1 MDTPTP
7 LVFWKPSALA
17 PLVELAFRGVA
28 QGSPFADLS
37 SALAAAGRSREER
50 GDSVFMILREPDG
63 WHALEYTESRL
74 DDVDL
79 DEIEPRGL
87 PLAADPDAPLTFL
100 IDSKGCLGRVRSGAE
115 GGVVEPLERA
125 ADGRL
130 FPTENLSRAYRV
142 RLPPAA
148 VQEPVPLRP
157 VVSGFV
163 VPGPLR
169 NHGRNVEWT
178 PKYALRP
185 GGSRTTLRSALRW
198 IDAELAPS
206 IKIRPVGSRHSW
218 SSAAATAGVSIL
230 PGDWAGASSLHA
242 AEVVAGVDPAA
253 HCRVLA
259 GTRIREINAQLWRV
273 GRAVECLG
281 GFDGQT
287 IGGVLPTGTHGS
299 RLACGPLADFVRSID
314 LFTYDGRAL
323 RIEPARRPI
332 TNPANHAHVAPDL
345 ELRIDD
351 DLFDAVRLG
360 LGACGVIHS
369 LVLETRPRFW
379 MKEIRTLSTIAEAAN
394 ALGSGKVYGWLESK
408 RPTVPAAGFSGHPRP
423 AYHGELLWNPYTG
436 LVVVTTRHPVDAVM
450 QQKLERS
457 EPAFF
462 ESPPT
467 RNLLRLVGLD
477 AMASE
482 FSRPDPMELEVEYF
496 GRGAVSALEA
506 VAQAIPSA
514 VPALVDA
521 GIRSIEDSGFIQRS
535 YHVFNIGRA
544 ANLLP
549 AQSATLFIPLRDD
562 LWLRAVEIVA
572 HTARRELESGRV
584 QTGPIAVR
592 FVAGSTAMLA
602 PDEDVCS
609 FEFIFGGDR
618 ASTQETAVA
627 VTRSHFRALR
637 RALGSCVWLHWGQ
650 VLPPGA
656 WSTPDADGRH
666 AAAASYPRFARWM
679 EIRDGLDPKR
689 RGLTGWLQQQLPPP

>member
-1 MDTPTP
+1 METPTP

-17 PLVELAFRGVA
+17 PLVELALRGVA
-28 QGSPFADLS
+28 QGSPFTSLS
-37 SALAAAGRSREER
+37 SALAEAGRAREER
-50 GDSVFMILREPDG
+50 SDSIFVILREPDG

-100 IDSKGCLGRVRSGAE
+100 IDSKGRLGRVRSGAE
-115 GGVVEPLERA
+115 GGVVEPLERT

-130 FPTENLSRAYRV
+130 LPTESMSRAHRV
-142 RLPPAA
+142 KQTAAA
-148 VQEPVPLRP
+148 VQEPSPLRA
-157 VVSGFV
+157 VVTGFV

-185 GGSRTTLRSALRW
+185 GGSRATLRAALRW

-206 IKIRPVGSRHSW
+206 IKVRPVGSRHSW
-218 SSAAATAGVSIL
+218 SSAAATAGVSVL
-230 PGDWAGASSLHA
+230 PGDWSGASALHA
-242 AEVVAGVDPAA
+242 AEALAGVDPAA
-253 HCRVLA
+253 HYRVLA
-259 GTRIREINAQLWRV
+259 GTRIREINAQLWRE

-299 RLACGPLADFVRSID
+299 RLACGPLADFIRSID

-332 TNPANHAHVAPDL
+332 TNPVNHAHVAPDL
-345 ELRIDD
+345 ELRVDD

-369 LVLETRPRFW
+369 LVIETRPRFW
-379 MKEIRTLSTIAEAAN
+379 MKEIRTISSIEEVAN
-394 ALGSGKVYGWLESK
+394 TLGSGKVYAWLESK
-408 RPTVPAAGFSGHPRP
+408 RPALPASGFAGHPRP

-436 LVVVTTRHPVDAVM
+436 LAVVTTRHPVDAAM
-450 QQKLERS
+450 QQKLEQA

-462 ESPPT
+462 ENPPT

-477 AMASE
+477 TMASE

-506 VAQAIPSA
+506 VSRAVPSA

-521 GIRSIEDSGFIQRS
+521 GIRSIEDSGFVQRS
-535 YHVFNIGRA
+535 YNVFNIGRA
-544 ANLLP
+544 ANRLP
-549 AQSATLFIPLRDD
+549 AQSATIFVPLRDD

-572 HTARRELESGRV
+572 QTARRELDAGRA
-584 QTGPIAVR
+584 QTGPIALR
-592 FVAGSTAMLA
+592 FVAGSTALLA

-609 FEFIFGGDR
+609 LEFIFGGDR
-618 ASTQETAVA
+618 KSTQETAVA
-627 VTRSHFRALR
+627 LTRSHVRALR

-650 VLPPGA
+650 VLPSGA
-656 WSTPDADGRH
+656 WSTPDPDGRH
-666 AAAASYPRFARWM
+666 PAMASYPRLSRWM
-679 EIRDGLDPKR
+679 EIRAALDPKR
-689 RGLTGWLQQQLPPP
+689 RGLTGWLRQQLPPA